1 MSEPGQA
8 LDGLP
13 ENAPTAPRSAAN
25 DRRTGA
31 RERKDRAMTI
41 QPWVKSYPPNVRFN
55 APLELSSVQSV
66 LETAAGRFGAKPA
79 LDFMNKRI
87 TYAELDA
94 LANRAAAG
102 FQKLGV
108 KPGVHVG
115 LYLPNTP
122 HYVIAFFGVMK
133 AGGVVVNYS
142 PLDALST
149 LQLKVNDS
157 ETDILVS
164 LDLAS
169 LYPQAEKLLGSTRL
183 KTLIV
188 GEFAEMTPAPAP
200 VKAQMAAG
208 GMLAELLR
216 DGAHVAFKDLI
227 DNDGRYQAH
236 ALGPLED
243 ELAVIQYTGGTTG
256 SPKGAMLTHANLT
269 AACSLYTEVMTRSAD
284 GLRVG
289 EERFLCVLPLFHIY
303 SLTVVM
309 LLGFRS
315 GAELVLHPRFD
326 PAAALKDIVEKKITV
341 YLGVPTMHVALLSV
355 PGVES
360 MDLSSL
366 RLCGSGGAPLPV
378 AVQDRFEAIVG
389 RTLTEGWGMTETA
402 PIGTFNPREGRRRPS
417 SCGLPYPGTQ
427 MKFVDVADPERE
439 VKVGERGEI
448 CVKGPNVMKGYW
460 KKPEATANSMTAD
473 GFFRTGDVGYMDED
487 GFVFIVD
494 RTKDM
499 LLCGGFN
506 VYPRNI
512 EEAIYQHPTVEEASV
527 IGIPD
532 DYRGETPKAF
542 VKLKAG
548 AAPLTLEEMKAFLKD
563 RLGKHEMIGA
573 MEIRDD
579 LPKTPVGKISKKDLR
594 EYEARGRAQR

>member
-1 MSEPGQA
+1 
-8 LDGLP
+8 
-13 ENAPTAPRSAAN
+13 
-25 DRRTGA
+25 
-31 RERKDRAMTI
+31 MTV
-41 QPWVKSYPPNVRFN
+41 QPWVKSYPPNVRSN
-55 APLELSSVQSV
+55 APLDISSVQTV
-66 LETAAGRFGAKPA
+66 LEKAAERFGRQPA
-79 LDFMNKRI
+79 LDFMGKRT

-108 KPGVHVG
+108 VPGVHVG
-115 LYLPNTP
+115 LFLPNTP
-122 HYVIAFFGVMK
+122 HYVIAFFGVLK
-133 AGGVVVNYS
+133 AGGAVVNYS
-142 PLDALST
+142 PLDALKT
-149 LQLKVNDS
+149 LQLKVEDS
-157 ETDILVS
+157 ETDILVT
-164 LDLAS
+164 LDIAS
-169 LYPQAEKLLGSTRL
+169 LYPQAEKLLASSRL
-183 KTLIV
+183 KKLVV
-188 GEFAEMTPAPAP
+188 GEFAEMTGAPAP
-200 VKAQMAAG
+200 VKAQMSAA
-208 GMLAELLR
+208 GMLAEAKR
-216 DGAHVAFKDLI
+216 DDAHVAFRELI
-227 DNDGRYQAH
+227 DNDGRYQVH
-236 ALGPLED
+236 PLGPLTD
-243 ELAVIQYTGGTTG
+243 ELVVIQYTGGTTG

-289 EERFLCVLPLFHIY
+289 EERVLCILPLFHIY

-309 LLGFRS
+309 LLGFRMGS
-315 GAELVLHPRFD
+315 ELVLHPRFD

-355 PGVES
+355 PGVEA
-360 MDLSSL
+360 MDFPSL

-378 AVQDRFEAIVG
+378 AVQERFESVTG
-389 RTLTEGWGMTETA
+389 CVLTEGWGMTETA
-402 PIGTFNPREGRRRPS
+402 PLGTFNPREGARRS
-417 SCGLPYPGTQ
+417 GSCGLPYPGTE
-427 MKFVDVADPERE
+427 MKLIDVADPERE
-439 VKVGERGEI
+439 VKLGERGEI

-487 GFVFIVD
+487 GYVYIVD

-512 EEAIYQHPTVEEASV
+512 EEAIYQHPSVEEVSV

-532 DYRGETPKAF
+532 EYRGETPKAF

-548 AAPLTLEEMKAFLKD
+548 APPLTLEEMKAFLKD
-563 RLGKHEMIGA
+563 RLGKHEIIGGI
-573 MEIRDD
+573 EIRAE

-594 EYEARGRAQR
+594 ESEARAHAEA